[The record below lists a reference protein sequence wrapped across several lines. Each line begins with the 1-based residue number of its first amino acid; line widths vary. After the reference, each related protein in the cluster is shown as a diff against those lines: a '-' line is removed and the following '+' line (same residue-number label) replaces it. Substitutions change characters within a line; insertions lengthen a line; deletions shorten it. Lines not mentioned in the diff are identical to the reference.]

1 MEITIILKTLFSLG
15 VVFCILYVL
24 LKFIQKYT
32 RIGHSTH
39 SNIKGNGLK
48 IENIVY
54 IDDTMKLVNVT
65 DTIGNNYI
73 IGVGKN
79 NSFLI
84 DKYKHTAKQQ
94 KEHD

>member
-1 MEITIILKTLFSLG
+1 MEMTIILKTLFSLG
-15 VVFCILYVL
+15 VVFSILYVL

-32 RIGHSTH
+32 KLGHSTH

-54 IDDTMKLVNVT
+54 IDETMKIVNIT
-65 DTIGNNYI
+65 DRIGNTYI
-73 IGVGKN
+73 IAVGKN

-84 DKYKHTAKQQ
+84 DKYNTKKQ
-94 KEHD
+94 EENE